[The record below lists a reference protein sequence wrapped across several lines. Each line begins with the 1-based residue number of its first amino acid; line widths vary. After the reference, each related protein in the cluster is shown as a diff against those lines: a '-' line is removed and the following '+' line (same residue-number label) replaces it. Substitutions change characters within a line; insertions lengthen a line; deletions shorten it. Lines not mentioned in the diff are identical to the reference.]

1 MSVFVERRGWVVSE
15 FSGPSR
21 VLDCFSL
28 HSNGHMVMEAPPF
41 FSCSRSVAV
50 WDLVCGPTRLWLW
63 LLLLL
68 LVTVFGLR

>member
-1 MSVFVERRGWVVSE
+1 MSVFVERRGRVVSE

-28 HSNGHMVMEAPPF
+28 HSNGHMVMEAPF
-41 FSCSRSVAV
+41 FSCSRSLAV
-50 WDLVCGPTRLWLW
+50 WDLVCGPTRLW